1 MTKPRKELL
10 DKSGQISLNISNY
23 FDMKSAYSVGLQSV
37 ALALIFMP
45 EPFTTPIGIALLA
58 YAKAKGRQRPAS
70 ARRLPDTFE
79 DHYSYKLNLTHST
92 TITYQ
97 LSPKRH
103 GQMPKSYPRITKLQD
118 NPQLLKALRERTQRQ
133 SQFTSAP
140 FSKLEPAGLM
150 RGPRLRDRAALA
162 TPRTTSPSNII
173 T

>member
-1 MTKPRKELL
+1 
-10 DKSGQISLNISNY
+10 
-23 FDMKSAYSVGLQSV
+23 MKSAYYVGLQSI

-45 EPFTTPIGIALLA
+45 EPLTTLVGAGLLG
-58 YAKAKGRQRPAS
+58 YARSAGRQRPAS
-70 ARRLPDTFE
+70 TRRMPDNFE
-79 DHYSYKLNLTHST
+79 DHYSYKLNMTRST

-103 GQMPKSYPRITKLQD
+103 GQMPESYPRIARLQD
-118 NPQLLKALRERTQRQ
+118 SPRYLKTLRERTKRQ

-162 TPRTTSPSNII
+162 TPRNTSPPNII

>member
-1 MTKPRKELL
+1 
-10 DKSGQISLNISNY
+10 
-23 FDMKSAYSVGLQSV
+23 MKSAYSVGLQSV

-58 YAKAKGRQRPAS
+58 YAKAKGRQRPVS
-70 ARRLPDTFE
+70 ARRLTNTFE
-79 DHYSYKLNLTHST
+79 DCYSYKLSMTRG
-92 TITYQ
+92 TIINYQ

-118 NPQLLKALRERTQRQ
+118 DPQFLKALRGKTQRQ

-150 RGPRLRDRAALA
+150 RGPRLKDRAALA
-162 TPRTTSPSNII
+162 IPRTTSPNNII

>member
-1 MTKPRKELL
+1 
-10 DKSGQISLNISNY
+10 
-23 FDMKSAYSVGLQSV
+23 MKSTYNAGLQAI

-45 EPFTTPIGIALLA
+45 EPFTTPVGIALLA
-58 YAKAKGRQRPAS
+58 YAKATGRQRPAS
-70 ARRLPDTFE
+70 VRRLTNTFD
-79 DHYSYKLNLTHST
+79 DHYSYKLNMTRGT

-103 GQMPKSYPRITKLQD
+103 GQMPKSYPKIAKLQD
-118 NPQLLKALRERTQRQ
+118 NPQFLKALRERTQRQ
-133 SQFTSAP
+133 SQFTRAQ

-162 TPRTTSPSNII
+162 TPRNTSPTNII

>member
-1 MTKPRKELL
+1 
-10 DKSGQISLNISNY
+10 
-23 FDMKSAYSVGLQSV
+23 MKSTYNAGLQAM

-58 YAKAKGRQRPAS
+58 YAKTTGRQRTASICRPA
-70 ARRLPDTFE
+70 DTFE
-79 DHYSYKLNLTHST
+79 DRYSYKLNMTRNT

-103 GQMPKSYPRITKLQD
+103 GQMPEAYPRVAKLQD
-118 NPQLLKALRERTQRQ
+118 NPQYLKTLRERAKRQ
-133 SQFTSAP
+133 SQFTSTP

-162 TPRTTSPSNII
+162 TPKKTSPTNII

>member
-1 MTKPRKELL
+1 
-10 DKSGQISLNISNY
+10 
-23 FDMKSAYSVGLQSV
+23 MKSTYNAGLQAM

-58 YAKAKGRQRPAS
+58 YAKATGQQRTAS
-70 ARRLPDTFE
+70 TRRLPDNFE
-79 DHYSYKLNLTHST
+79 DLYSYKLSLTRNT

-103 GQMPKSYPRITKLQD
+103 GQMPEAYPRMAKLQD
-118 NPQLLKALRERTQRQ
+118 NPQYLKILRERAKRQ
-133 SQFTSAP
+133 SQFTSTP

-162 TPRTTSPSNII
+162 TPRNTSPSNII

>member
-1 MTKPRKELL
+1 
-10 DKSGQISLNISNY
+10 
-23 FDMKSAYSVGLQSV
+23 
-37 ALALIFMP
+37 MP

-58 YAKAKGRQRPAS
+58 YTKASGQQRPAS

-79 DHYSYKLNLTHST
+79 DHYSYKLNMPRST

-103 GQMPKSYPRITKLQD
+103 GQMPGSYPRIAKLQD
-118 NPQLLKALRERTQRQ
+118 NPQYLKALRKSEKKQ

-150 RGPRLRDRAALA
+150 RGPRLRDRAALV
-162 TPRTTSPSNII
+162 TPRLMPTSR
-173 T
+173 